1 LLGVGALLLA
11 TRARMPPLWA
21 DAFELVVAVVLV
33 ALGLRS
39 LLMIRRAVRIH
50 ARDHVEHV
58 HPHAGPLKLAARPL
72 LVGVA
77 HGLAGTGAITAVA
90 LAGMPGPG
98 AALIWMAAFA
108 LGSIVGMSLI
118 SGVAG
123 FPLEIL
129 SRNPRAQAALLGAV
143 GALSLVTGVF
153 WGALAVGH
161 LL

>member
-1 LLGVGALLLA
+1 
-11 TRARMPPLWA
+11 
-21 DAFELVVAVVLV
+21 
-33 ALGLRS
+33 
-39 LLMIRRAVRIH
+39 
-50 ARDHVEHV
+50 
-58 HPHAGPLKLAARPL
+58 
-72 LVGVA
+72 
-77 HGLAGTGAITAVA
+77 
-90 LAGMPGPG
+90 MPGPG

-123 FPLEIL
+123 FPLERL